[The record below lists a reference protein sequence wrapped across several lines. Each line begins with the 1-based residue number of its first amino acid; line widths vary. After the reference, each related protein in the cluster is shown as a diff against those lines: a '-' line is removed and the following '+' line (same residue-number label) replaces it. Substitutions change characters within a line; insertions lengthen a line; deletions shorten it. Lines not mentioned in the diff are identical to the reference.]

1 MHSSKIV
8 SLLARGIRTGSLDFT
23 LPGGER
29 HTIRGEEPGP
39 EATVVVHR

>member
-8 SLLARGIRTGSLDFT
+8 SLLSRGIRTGSLDIT

-29 HTIRGEEPGP
+29 HTISGDDPGP
-39 EATVVVHR
+39 EAT